1 MKYYIIYKTT
11 CKVTEKYYIGMHCT
25 DDLDDGYL
33 GSGKLIKL
41 SIEKYGEAQ
50 HTRTVL
56 EFHKTFEDM
65 CTREK
70 AVVTEDVLSD
80 PMCMNLRVGGD
91 GGWMHI
97 NSSPVICKKKVETA
111 RSQEFRDKRRQ
122 EQLDRWSDAQYR
134 ESFYQTVRS
143 DEYKLSRSEQMSK
156 IYQDPALLEKMKQMR
171 LGEKNPVFGKKWVY
185 KGEVSAFAD
194 INTIDTLLADGW
206 ALGRRKDLGIGRKKK

>member
-1 MKYYIIYKTT
+1 
-11 CKVTEKYYIGMHCT
+11 MHCT

-56 EFHKTFEDM
+56 EFHQTFEDM
-65 CTREK
+65 CAREK
-70 AVVTEDVLSD
+70 AVVTEDVLAD

-91 GGWMHI
+91 GGWMYI
-97 NSSPVICKKKVETA
+97 NSNPAICEKKVETA

-143 DEYKLSRSEQMSK
+143 NEYKLSRSEQMSK
-156 IYQDPALLEKMKQMR
+156 IYQDPGLLEKMKQMR
-171 LGEKNPVFGKKWVY
+171 LGEKNPAFGKKWVC
-185 KGEVSAFAD
+185 KDGTSVFARPED
-194 INTIDTLLADGW
+194 LAALLAEGW
-206 ALGRRKDLGIGRKKK
+206 ALGRRRKT